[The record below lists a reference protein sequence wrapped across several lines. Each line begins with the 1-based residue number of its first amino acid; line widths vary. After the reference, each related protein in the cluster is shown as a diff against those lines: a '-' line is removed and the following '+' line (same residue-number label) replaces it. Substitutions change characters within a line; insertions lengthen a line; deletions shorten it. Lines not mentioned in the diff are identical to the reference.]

1 MGPLNGITV
10 IELGG
15 IGPGPMAGMMLADM
29 GAEVIRVERSL
40 SLPPFQQRDVSFRGK
55 KSIVVDLKSAQGVQV
70 LLRLLDTAH
79 VLIDPYRPGVLERLG
94 LGPDV
99 CLARNTRLIYGR
111 ITGWG
116 QEGPLA
122 SAAGHDINYIA
133 LTGALFAVG
142 RAGES
147 PVPPLNLVGD
157 MGGGGM
163 LLAYGI
169 VCALLESRI
178 SGKGQVIDAAM
189 IDGAA
194 HLMGMVHSLHAA
206 GLWDG
211 ERRGVNLFDGGAHF
225 YDTYETSDGKHI
237 AIGAIEPQF
246 YAELVERVGADR
258 SRFENPD
265 DRSRWPELKAELT
278 RLFKTRTRDEWC
290 QLLEG
295 TDACFAPVLSFLE
308 APEHP
313 HHRARG
319 TYTTVDGF
327 AQPAPAPR
335 FSRTIAEVRHG
346 QRPPG
351 ADGREVLASAG
362 FSSDEIVALH
372 EAQVVQGMAMSSVH
386 SG

>member
-40 SLPPFQQRDVSFRGK
+40 DRPRFQSRDASFRGK
-55 KSIVVDLKSAQGVQV
+55 KSIVLDLKSAQGVEV
-70 LLRLLDTAH
+70 LLRLLAKAD

-94 LGPDV
+94 LGPEV
-99 CLARNTRLIYGR
+99 CLARNERLIYGR

-116 QEGPLA
+116 QQGPLA
-122 SAAGHDINYIA
+122 NSAGHDINYTA
-133 LTGALFAVG
+133 LTGALHGVG

-147 PVPPLNLVGD
+147 PVPPLKLVGD

-169 VCALLESRI
+169 VCALLETRK

-194 HLMGMVHSLHAA
+194 QLMWMIHSMHAA
-206 GLWDG
+206 GLWDA
-211 ERRGVNLFDGGAHF
+211 ERRGANLLDGGAPF

-237 AIGAIEPQF
+237 AIGALEPQF
-246 YAELVERVGADR
+246 YAELIERIGADP
-258 SRFENPD
+258 SRFENRN
-265 DRSRWPELKAELT
+265 DRTRWPDLRAELA
-278 RLFKTRTRDEWC
+278 RLFKTRTRAEWC
-290 QLLEG
+290 EMLEG
-295 TDACFAPVLSFLE
+295 TDACFAPVLSMAE
-308 APEHP
+308 APNHP

-319 TYTTVDGF
+319 TYTSVDGF

-335 FSRTIAEVRHG
+335 FSRTVPEVRHG
-346 QRPPG
+346 QRVPG
-351 ADGREVLASAG
+351 ADGYQVLTSAG
-362 FSSDEIVALH
+362 FSREEIVALCG
-372 EAQVVQGMAMSSVH
+372 ANVVQGTLFESE
-386 SG
+386 

>member
-1 MGPLNGITV
+1 MGPLKGITV
-10 IELGG
+10 IELAG

-29 GAEVIRVERSL
+29 GAEVVCVERSL
-40 SLPPFQQRDVSFRGK
+40 DRPRFQSRDASFRGK
-55 KSIVVDLKSAQGVQV
+55 KSIVLDLKSAQGVEV
-70 LLRLLDTAH
+70 LLRLIAKADA
-79 VLIDPYRPGVLERLG
+79 LIDPYRPGVLERLG
-94 LGPDV
+94 VGPDV
-99 CLARNTRLIYGR
+99 CLARNERLIYGR

-116 QEGPLA
+116 QQGPLA
-122 SAAGHDINYIA
+122 NAAGHDINYTA
-133 LTGALFAVG
+133 LTGALHGVG

-169 VCALLESRI
+169 VCALLETRS

-194 HLMGMVHSLHAA
+194 QLMWMIHSLHAA
-206 GLWDG
+206 GLWNA
-211 ERRGVNLFDGGAHF
+211 ERRGGNLLDGGAPF

-237 AIGAIEPQF
+237 AIGALEPQF
-246 YAELVERVGADR
+246 YAELVKRIGADA
-258 SRFENPD
+258 SRFANPD
-265 DRSRWPELKAELT
+265 DRSRWPELRAELA
-278 RLFKTRTRDEWC
+278 RLFKSRTRAEWC
-290 QLLEG
+290 EILEG
-295 TDACFAPVLSFLE
+295 TDACFAPVLSLAE

-335 FSRTIAEVRHG
+335 FSRTAPEVRHG
-346 QRPPG
+346 QRAPG
-351 ADGREVLASAG
+351 ADGYPVLASAG
-362 FSSDEIVALH
+362 FSRDEIVALSG
-372 EAQVVQGMAMSSVH
+372 ANVVQGIRFEPK
-386 SG
+386 